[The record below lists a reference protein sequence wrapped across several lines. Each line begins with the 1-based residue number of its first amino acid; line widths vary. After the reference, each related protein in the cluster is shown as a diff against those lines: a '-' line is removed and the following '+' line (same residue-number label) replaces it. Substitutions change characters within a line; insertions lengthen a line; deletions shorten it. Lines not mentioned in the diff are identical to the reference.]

1 MVHRGS
7 KEGNPNPVERCYT
20 TVKDK
25 RLIRVVCRQQDGC
38 GSSFALCALLCG
50 RQREPSE
57 HACSMALSGT
67 RSFSAGLYFCRG
79 EEKRRGRS
87 WEVGR
92 EGETQPTAMRRAAGK
107 EMSLTGALRLFATG
121 RVTPHPM
128 TSSNPATPQKP
139 DTIPSGVRLQHTH
152 LWGGGGEDTQPTAES
167 LLRSFMKQST

>member
-1 MVHRGS
+1 MVHRSS
-7 KEGNPNPVERCYT
+7 KEGNPNPVERCCT
-20 TVKDK
+20 TVKDE
-25 RLIRVVCRQQDGC
+25 RLIRVVCRWQDGC

-57 HACSMALSGT
+57 HACSMALSGR

-79 EEKRRGRS
+79 EEKRRGHR

-121 RVTPHPM
+121 RVTSHPYDLIEPHH
-128 TSSNPATPQKP
+128 TPKA
-139 DTIPSGVRLQHTH
+139 QHH
-152 LWGGGGEDTQPTAES
+152 PVGG
-167 LLRSFMKQST
+167 